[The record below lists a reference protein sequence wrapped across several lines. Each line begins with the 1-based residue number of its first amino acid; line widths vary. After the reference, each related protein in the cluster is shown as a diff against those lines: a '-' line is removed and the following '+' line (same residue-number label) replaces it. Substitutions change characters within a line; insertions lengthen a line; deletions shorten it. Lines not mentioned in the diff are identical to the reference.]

1 METSRAHFYF
11 PKGVFF
17 VEGEDSAS
25 FLQGQFSQEIKST
38 DGFRA
43 YGLWLNHKGKILADS
58 FMLRFSESRFLVVSY
73 FGETEILRENLE
85 KRIIMDEVETR
96 SAGSG
101 WFGVSVWGEAIDR
114 VLELA
119 KLERP
124 SEDGFSSDEG
134 VYAFWGRRG
143 VETNLEILFGNE
155 ADLKSMKNRLSET
168 GVQVLSTES
177 VRILALREKHFQV
190 GLDVQDSDLPQEV
203 GLADVA
209 VSYTKGCY
217 IGQEVMARLKSM
229 GRSRRILD
237 CVSVSKNLEGKGP
250 WELLGK
256 GGSRAGELRNMVC
269 DGDEIIGAA
278 MIKRSLSEEKT
289 FEVAGQSAVAMSQAL
304 QGTVD

>member
-25 FLQGQFSQEIKST
+25 FLQGQFSQDIRT
-38 DGFRA
+38 ADGFRA

-58 FMLRFSESRFLVVSY
+58 FMLRISESRFLVVSY
-73 FGETEILRENLE
+73 FGETEVLRDNLE
-85 KRIIMDEVETR
+85 KRIIMDEVVTR
-96 SAGSG
+96 SAESG

-124 SEDGFSSDEG
+124 SADGFSSGGG

-143 VETNLEILFGNE
+143 GESNLEILFGNE
-155 ADLKSMKNRLSET
+155 TDRKGVERSLSEI
-168 GVQVLSTES
+168 GIQILSAKS
-177 VRILALREKHFQV
+177 VGILALREKCFQV
-190 GLDVQDSDLPQEV
+190 GLDVRDSDLPQEV

-229 GRSRRILD
+229 GRSRRVLEF
-237 CVSVSKNLEGKGP
+237 VSVSGNLEGNGP
-250 WELLGK
+250 WELRGK
-256 GGSRAGELRNMVC
+256 DGSRAGELRSVVC
-269 DGDEIIGAA
+269 DGAEIIGAA
-278 MIKRSLSEEKT
+278 MLKRSLFEEKT
-289 FEVAGQSAVAMSQAL
+289 FEVAGQSAVAICQAL